1 MNVVL
6 DTNALMM
13 PFEYRINIDLELE
26 RLLGSPVVYVPSC
39 VGGELERLAQKHWAA
54 KAALQLM
61 KKYKV
66 VSVEKLG
73 DDGVIEAGKCLNAYV
88 VTADRGLIYRLIKE
102 NIGVISLSN
111 NHLVIKYEKQHDRIT
126 S

>member
-13 PFEYRINIDLELE
+13 PFEHRINIDLELE

-39 VGGELERLAQKHWAA
+39 VGGELERLAKKHWAA
-54 KAALQLM
+54 KAALQLK

-66 VSVEKLG
+66 VFVEKLG
-73 DDGVIEAGKCLNAYV
+73 DDGVIEAGKSLNAYV
-88 VTADRGLIYRLIKE
+88 VTADRGLMYRLIKE
-102 NIGVISLSN
+102 NIGVITLSN
-111 NHLVIKYEKQHDRIT
+111 NHLVIKYEKQYDRIT

>member
-26 RLLGSPVVYVPSC
+26 RLLGSPEVYVPSC
-39 VGGELERLAQKHWAA
+39 VGGELERLAKKHRAA

-61 KKYKV
+61 KKYKL

-73 DDGVIEAGKCLNAYV
+73 DDGVIEAGKSLNAYV
-88 VTADRGLIYRLIKE
+88 VTADRGLMYRLIKE
-102 NIGVISLSN
+102 NIGVITLSN
-111 NHLVIKYEKQHDRIT
+111 NHLVIKYEKQYDRIT